1 MDAMSDVVNRHCE
14 FAGCTKTPSYGYVGE
29 RAQFCSHH
37 HLPDMEDVKN
47 RRCEW
52 HECRRYPIFGHEGER
67 ARFCSAHK
75 TDDMVNVRNRRCEEG
90 SCTKLPTHGFPG
102 EKAKAC
108 QAHAKHGMVNLKG
121 RKSTP
126 HPPKREGDVN
136 IRLGVAVD
144 PAVLVGLPGSAGGA
158 GGPNG
163 GGGGP
168 NRAGRSP
175 GPEFD
180 AGGAGIGSNGGVNGP
195 GPDGDRYWAG
205 AAVGQQ
211 PHRGSGGGVGRGG
224 GGRGGNEADDMYGG
238 GPPGAAPIMGWG
250 PEGGCAFIS
259 WLVVFPAASVSVI
272 HNTWRLC
279 FLCALVGHRETCP
292 LQMRR
297 PPCFVGRSGLERHC
311 CVGSRQVDEKKS
323 RCTTFL
329 LAHAR
334 AKPPQGFGAWFVCV
348 PSQRRRVGSNQPSD
362 CCVSL
367 ARYLTC
373 TGMT

>member
-108 QAHAKHGMVNLKG
+108 QAHVKNGMVNLKA
-121 RKSTP
+121 RKTTP

-144 PAVLVGLPGSAGGA
+144 PAVLVGLPGGGS
-158 GGPNG
+158 NG
-163 GGGGP
+163 GGGDGGGP
-168 NRAGRSP
+168 NRSARSP
-175 GPEFD
+175 EDDFD
-180 AGGAGIGSNGGVNGP
+180 GGIGGNGGVNGP
-195 GPDGDRYWAG
+195 GGDRMGGYWG
-205 AAVGQQ
+205 GMGQQ
-211 PHRGSGGGVGRGG
+211 EHRGSVGVGRAVGRGG
-224 GGRGGNEADDMYGG
+224 SGGMEDIYGG
-238 GPPGAAPIMGWG
+238 GGGGGPHGGASIMGW
-250 PEGGCAFIS
+250 PRSEGSPAIVSSCLHFQQP
-259 WLVVFPAASVSVI
+259 VVFILGAFFYRIFYVVI
-272 HNTWRLC
+272 
-279 FLCALVGHRETCP
+279 P
-292 LQMRR
+292 
-297 PPCFVGRSGLERHC
+297 
-311 CVGSRQVDEKKS
+311 
-323 RCTTFL
+323 
-329 LAHAR
+329 R
-334 AKPPQGFGAWFVCV
+334 AM
-348 PSQRRRVGSNQPSD
+348 
-362 CCVSL
+362 SL
-367 ARYLTC
+367 ADRCWCHAQALLLFC
-373 TGMT
+373 GNGL